1 METREIASQRRKNL
15 YLGIELKKFL
25 KYLGPAFIVSVAYV
39 DPGNFATNISGGSL
53 FDYHL
58 IWVILWSNVIAIFLQ
73 IQSAKLGIATGCN
86 LPEMCSIIF
95 PRKWNWFLWITA
107 ELAAMATDLA
117 EFLGGTMGLYL
128 LFHIPMTYAAFL
140 TGVVTFA
147 IVYMEK
153 YGQKV
158 VEGIIFGLVAVISLA
173 YAFELFIARPDWSKV
188 LYHTFIPSIPNKDA
202 MLIAVGILGAT
213 VMPHVIYLHSQLV
226 QYRNKDGSLQ
236 AKKEHL
242 KMEKIDILVAMNTAF
257 IINAAMLIVSAAVFY
272 KNGIVIESIEEA
284 HKTLEPLLGAFSS
297 WAFGIALLAS
307 GFSSSAVGTMAGQ
320 TIMKGF
326 VGLNIPLNVRRLV
339 TMVPAI
345 TIIVLGID
353 PLKSLIVSQVVL
365 SFELPMA
372 IIPLLLITSNK
383 KFMKEFADT
392 PLERIMGVLVAFFV
406 MILNGLLLYFTLKG
420 EV

>member
-1 METREIASQRRKNL
+1 
-15 YLGIELKKFL
+15 
-25 KYLGPAFIVSVAYV
+25 
-39 DPGNFATNISGGSL
+39 
-53 FDYHL
+53 
-58 IWVILWSNVIAIFLQ
+58 
-73 IQSAKLGIATGCN
+73 
-86 LPEMCSIIF
+86 
-95 PRKWNWFLWITA
+95 
-107 ELAAMATDLA
+107 
-117 EFLGGTMGLYL
+117 
-128 LFHIPMTYAAFL
+128 
-140 TGVVTFA
+140 
-147 IVYMEK
+147 
-153 YGQKV
+153 
-158 VEGIIFGLVAVISLA
+158 
-173 YAFELFIARPDWSKV
+173 
-188 LYHTFIPSIPNKDA
+188 
-202 MLIAVGILGAT
+202 
-213 VMPHVIYLHSQLV
+213 
-226 QYRNKDGSLQ
+226 
-236 AKKEHL
+236 
-242 KMEKIDILVAMNTAF
+242 
-257 IINAAMLIVSAAVFY
+257 
-272 KNGIVIESIEEA
+272 
-284 HKTLEPLLGAFSS
+284 FSS